1 MNNEHNPHFHIPRF
15 HVAHQA
21 FEEADTAFARENLA
35 ELDQEFPR
43 PELREPSTQYLRTLG
58 CPEKYIPL
66 IKQLN
71 TPWEIQAYIDQHF
84 KYDHSNATRGFVGIL
99 ETKENSAHCFEG
111 AMFAYTLLWLHG
123 WKPGIVLLQAGDN
136 KYGEDHNIV
145 PYRYGN
151 RLGAIAMS
159 AWETLKGK
167 PPVYPSLRDLVLGG
181 YYFPFTSELEPYQG
195 VWNLVGYSDK
205 IDLVEKFG
213 TDWMFRAGEKAL
225 QDIYDYYAR
234 DLMCTHLFN
243 GSRYRYIDEK
253 PGADSL
259 EGGRER

>member
-1 MNNEHNPHFHIPRF
+1 MTNEHNSQIHIPRF

-21 FEEADTAFARENLA
+21 FEEADTAFARASLA
-35 ELDQEFPR
+35 ELDKEFPQ
-43 PELREPSTQYLRTLG
+43 PEACEPSVQFLHTLG
-58 CPEKYIPL
+58 CPDKYIPL
-66 IKQLN
+66 VQQLD
-71 TPWEIQAYIDQHF
+71 TPWQVQTYINQHF
-84 KYDHSNATRGFVGIL
+84 KYDHSNATRGLVGIL
-99 ETKENSAHCFEG
+99 ETKGNLAHCFEG

-123 WKPGIVLLQAGDN
+123 WKPSIVLLQAGDN

-151 RLGAIAMS
+151 RLGAVAMS

-181 YYFPFTSELEPYQG
+181 YYFPFTSELDPYKG
-195 VWNLVGYSDK
+195 VWDLVGYSDK
-205 IDLVEKFG
+205 IDLVAKFG
-213 TDWMFRAGEKAL
+213 TGWMFRDGQNAL
-225 QDIYDYYAR
+225 RDIYDYYAR

-253 PGADSL
+253 PGVDDL
-259 EGGRER
+259 EGGKER